1 MHNLQSQAFRKKT
14 DGFGNTSSESH
25 QVPLPDDSFSS
36 GCMKRDSPGGFL
48 QSPCDRTTMVARP
61 HGSPLQMLDK
71 ASQYVNSSKRRG
83 FHQIPQPPAGANG
96 VQLEGNYSLFQGLI
110 SLAQRVSSHWH
121 RQIFL

>member
-1 MHNLQSQAFRKKT
+1 
-14 DGFGNTSSESH
+14 
-25 QVPLPDDSFSS
+25 
-36 GCMKRDSPGGFL
+36 MKRDSPGGFL

-110 SLAQRVSSHWH
+110 SLAQTDLSVKPEPPF
-121 RQIFL
+121 QIFHSTSQSYISGFYTVPQFPYNGL